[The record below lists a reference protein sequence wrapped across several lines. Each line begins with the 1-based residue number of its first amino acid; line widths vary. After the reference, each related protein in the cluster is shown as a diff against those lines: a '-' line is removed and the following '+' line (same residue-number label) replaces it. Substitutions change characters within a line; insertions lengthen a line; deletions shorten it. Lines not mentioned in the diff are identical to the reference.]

1 MLHNT
6 CVRSPHIRTDTLVRM
21 RRAHETIGDRV
32 RIARTT
38 RNLSVIDLAKR
49 SGLTRSALYQIESG
63 VTRSPTPANLL
74 AIAKATGYS
83 LEWLTSG
90 AGIPEAGTRTREED
104 NLPTVSLPMLTTRQ
118 TNDGRLLWGPD
129 HDRSLTIHRSLLEA
143 AGQPAGDML
152 WHKVLDDSMS
162 PSIAPGDV
170 VLIDTADARLRTS
183 KVFAMPMHGE
193 LIVRRTH
200 MEADG
205 AIMLSA
211 DNQRVRPV
219 RVEPQ
224 YLGTITMIGRI
235 RCRISSADL

>member
-1 MLHNT
+1 M
-6 CVRSPHIRTDTLVRM
+6 
-21 RRAHETIGDRV
+21 

-38 RNLSVIDLAKR
+38 RNLSVIDL
-49 SGLTRSALYQIESG
+49 
-63 VTRSPTPANLL
+63 
-74 AIAKATGYS
+74 AKATGYS

-90 AGIPEAGTRTREED
+90 AGIPEAGSRTREED

-118 TNDGRLLWGPD
+118 TND
-129 HDRSLTIHRSLLEA
+129 
-143 AGQPAGDML
+143 GQPAGDML

-183 KVFAMPMHGE
+183 KVFAMLMHGE